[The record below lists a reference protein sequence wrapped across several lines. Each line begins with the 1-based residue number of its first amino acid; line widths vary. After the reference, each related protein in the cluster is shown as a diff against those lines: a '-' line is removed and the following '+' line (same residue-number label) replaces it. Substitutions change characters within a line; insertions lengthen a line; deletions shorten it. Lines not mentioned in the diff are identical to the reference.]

1 MEDASEP
8 GVSPCCE
15 YLVTVKRKSHNQST
29 ASRKKADNTRIPRA
43 TRVIDFD
50 RYIPTVVSSLM
61 AKLRSSAQ
69 IFFEERYGITRLEWR
84 IISFLASEGPSSAYD
99 IWTLG
104 SLDKAAVSRA
114 VKALQAR
121 GLVQVK
127 EVPNN
132 NRRRTL
138 ITLTVAGRKLSDQTF
153 DEIVRRHGRLVA
165 KLTNAEIEQFIATAK
180 HLEQQISLMD
190 DQSYMSASRFDVTK
204 SSKRSPPGR
213 TTAVRKA

>member
-1 MEDASEP
+1 M
-8 GVSPCCE
+8 
-15 YLVTVKRKSHNQST
+15 TVKRNPHNQSI
-29 ASRKKADNTRIPRA
+29 ASRKKADNAHPPRA
-43 TRVIDFD
+43 TRAIDFD

-69 IFFEERYGITRLEWR
+69 VFFEERYGITRLEWR

-104 SLDKAAVSRA
+104 SLDKAAVRRA
-114 VKALQAR
+114 VKALQTR

-127 EVPNN
+127 EVPKN

-153 DEIVRRHGRLVA
+153 DEIVKRHERLVA
-165 KLTNAEIEQFIATAK
+165 KLTNAEIEQFIAIAK

-190 DQSYMSASRFDVTK
+190 DQSYVSAPRFDVTK
-204 SSKRSPPGR
+204 SPSRQSPPGR
-213 TTAVRKA
+213 TGVARKA